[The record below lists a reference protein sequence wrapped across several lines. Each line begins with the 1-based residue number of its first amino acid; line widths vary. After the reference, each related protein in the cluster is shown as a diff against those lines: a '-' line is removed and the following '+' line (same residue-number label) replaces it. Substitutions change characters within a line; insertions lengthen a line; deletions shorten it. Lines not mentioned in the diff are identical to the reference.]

1 MILVTGS
8 RGAVATHLTR
18 MLHDNGLPVRLGST
32 HPDALTPPEGVH
44 TVRLDLTDPQTFPAA
59 LAGVTAVFLYAS
71 ADHVTDFIDHA
82 RTAGVDHVVLLS
94 SSSVLGPDAEND
106 PLATSHLDVEKALLA
121 SPVIT
126 TTVLRPGSFASNA
139 GAWAWAIKAGKPVS
153 LPFPEA
159 HSDPIHEAD
168 VAAAAYAALT
178 DPRHRG
184 GQFTLTGP
192 ESLTFAEQ
200 IDHIAAV
207 TGRPITTHHVSRDQW
222 KHQMADHL
230 PGHYADALLN
240 WWESNDGKPVPTTHT
255 VEDLT
260 GRPARPFTAW
270 ATDHTT
276 DFITP

>member
-18 MLHDNGLPVRLGST
+18 MLHDDGLPVRLGSAR
-32 HPDALTPPEGVH
+32 PEALTPPGPSRPL
-44 TVRLDLTDPQTFPAA
+44 RLDLTDPRTFPAA
-59 LAGVTAVFLYAS
+59 LAEVTAVFLYAS
-71 ADHVTDFIDHA
+71 ADHITEFIDHA
-82 RTAGVDHVVLLS
+82 RTAGVEHIVLLS

-121 SPVIT
+121 SPVT
-126 TTVLRPGSFASNA
+126 TTILRPGSFASNA
-139 GAWAWAIKAGKPVS
+139 GAWAWPIKAGRPVS

-159 HSDPIHEAD
+159 HSDPIHETD
-168 VAAAAYAALT
+168 VAASAHAVLT
-178 DPRHRG
+178 EPRHRG
-184 GQFTLTGP
+184 GQFTLSGP

-207 TGRPITTHHVSRDQW
+207 TGRPVTTDQVTRDQW
-222 KHQMADHL
+222 KHEMADRL

-260 GRPARPFTAW
+260 GRPARPFTDW
-270 ATDHTT
+270 VTDHTT